1 MMLELSEVYTDLI
14 NRSLFTDAA
23 DHLPEERIKKLGEWK
38 QFEDDLAEA
47 SGAWL
52 PLCVRKIR

>member
-1 MMLELSEVYTDLI
+1 MIQEISEVYTDLI
-14 NRSLFTDAA
+14 NCSLFADAS
-23 DHLPEERIKKLGEWK
+23 DYLPPDRVKKLGEWRP
-38 QFEDDLAEA
+38 FEDDLRE